1 MTDYDL
7 EEFRKACKRADAEL
21 RSREGMADKSGSKE
35 KNEIKDKARKSQAD
49 ILITLAKKNG
59 ASLFRTPDGEGYA
72 DIVVNGHRE
81 TWPLR
86 SSGFRKWLRRIY
98 FFELEAAPTKDA
110 LETAVETLDAEAQ
123 FSCDTMHPV
132 ELRVA
137 YHDGKIYYDL
147 CNDRWE
153 VVEITA
159 TNWKLVIDA
168 PVRFRRTSTS
178 RPQVTPVKGG
188 KLEDLRSFLNL
199 KNNKSWILLVSAMLK
214 YFYEPGGHPIIELCG
229 EHGTAKTTTE
239 RIISL
244 LVDPSAAPARC
255 PPGDERDLT
264 AAAYGSYV
272 LAYDNLSTLP
282 VWLSD
287 ALCRLA
293 TGAGLSGRTLY
304 TNTDE
309 TIVEAKRPL
318 ILTGINALALR
329 GDIADRANKIVLE
342 KIEQG
347 ARKDEASFWHEFE
360 TALPKLVG
368 AIMDAL
374 VIGLKNL
381 PKTKPANLPR
391 MADYAIWGTACES
404 TYTKPGNLMNALAAA
419 RTESIE
425 DVIEASVVA
434 QVLREHLTTKVSNVE
449 WTTTANALYAALK
462 ATATEMEVAKSDR
475 WPADGQRLMRELTN
489 VAPALREVGIEIKR
503 GKRRK
508 GDRPL
513 IITHPGMGKTASPAS
528 PASQENEFNDLES
541 DAAAELASPSV
552 TPNPLGSN
560 GNDSGDADD
569 AEFTTNG
576 CRGNGNYGDAL
587 AVRIRAANRPALGPP
602 GDSLDDLE

>member
-1 MTDYDL
+1 
-7 EEFRKACKRADAEL
+7 
-21 RSREGMADKSGSKE
+21 
-35 KNEIKDKARKSQAD
+35 
-49 ILITLAKKNG
+49 
-59 ASLFRTPDGEGYA
+59 
-72 DIVVNGHRE
+72 
-81 TWPLR
+81 
-86 SSGFRKWLRRIY
+86 
-98 FFELEAAPTKDA
+98 
-110 LETAVETLDAEAQ
+110 
-123 FSCDTMHPV
+123 
-132 ELRVA
+132 
-137 YHDGKIYYDL
+137 
-147 CNDRWE
+147 
-153 VVEITA
+153 
-159 TNWKLVIDA
+159 
-168 PVRFRRTSTS
+168 
-178 RPQVTPVKGG
+178 
-188 KLEDLRSFLNL
+188 
-199 KNNKSWILLVSAMLK
+199 MLK

-272 LAYDNLSTLP
+272 LAYDNLSSLP

-360 TALPKLVG
+360 TAFPKLVG

-528 PASQENEFNDLES
+528 LASQESEFNDLES
-541 DAAAELASPSV
+541 DAAAEPASPSV
-552 TPNPLGSN
+552 TPKPLGSN